1 MRIRDATDR
10 GGDSRSN
17 YLPPAGPGSMTCQ
30 ILVKYWS
37 NIGQI
42 SPQMSSGPPSKP
54 LMSQNP
60 SLRGP
65 LLACS
70 RRATD
75 DCNRRRPPSAH
86 AHAPTECS
94 SVPRSSHLCH
104 APTPPQ
110 IPPVTT
116 PSSPSSTAPSTQ
128 VPSRSNPC
136 QSVSN
141 PRPALGPWSI
151 RAKVPRRTGP
161 PVNASKSVKIRQI
174 SDPARAPTIP
184 PTSSYTCTTKPF
196 RHRAF
201 E

>member
-1 MRIRDATDR
+1 
-10 GGDSRSN
+10 
-17 YLPPAGPGSMTCQ
+17 
-30 ILVKYWS
+30 
-37 NIGQI
+37 
-42 SPQMSSGPPSKP
+42 MSSGPPSKP

-174 SDPARAPTIP
+174 SDPLGPLLSPPLSAFDIAVRRTCALTGDGGTGGRELKQESFRGKSGKYRSFVRGIVGAGVRAGSEI
-184 PTSSYTCTTKPF
+184 
-196 RHRAF
+196 
-201 E
+201 

>member
-1 MRIRDATDR
+1 M
-10 GGDSRSN
+10 
-17 YLPPAGPGSMTCQ
+17 PPAGPGSMTCQ
-30 ILVKYWS
+30 ILS

-110 IPPVTT
+110 IT
-116 PSSPSSTAPSTQ
+116 PSPPPRRPLLQ
-128 VPSRSNPC
+128 PRRLRC
-136 QSVSN
+136 
-141 PRPALGPWSI
+141 PRPRGQIPV
-151 RAKVPRRTGP
+151 KVCQIPGRPSAPGQSAPKSRGARGLLSMRQNP
-161 PVNASKSVKIRQI
+161 SKSVKSRTPLGPLL
-174 SDPARAPTIP
+174 SPPPSEAASAAAPCFDI
-184 PTSSYTCTTKPF
+184 
-196 RHRAF
+196 
-201 E
+201 

>member
-1 MRIRDATDR
+1 
-10 GGDSRSN
+10 
-17 YLPPAGPGSMTCQ
+17 
-30 ILVKYWS
+30 
-37 NIGQI
+37 
-42 SPQMSSGPPSKP
+42 MSSAPPSKP

-110 IPPVTT
+110 IT
-116 PSSPSSTAPSTQ
+116 PSPPPRRPLLQ
-128 VPSRSNPC
+128 PRRLRC
-136 QSVSN
+136 
-141 PRPALGPWSI
+141 PRPRGQIPV
-151 RAKVPRRTGP
+151 KVCQIPGRPSAPGQSAPKSRGARGLLSMRQNP
-161 PVNASKSVKIRQI
+161 SKSVKSRTPLGPLLPPPRVEAAPSRQRPR
-174 SDPARAPTIP
+174 DAPGRLP
-184 PTSSYTCTTKPF
+184 PVWPRPGGYPRPCQRRLRPRRCMWADHTS
-196 RHRAF
+196 
-201 E
+201 

>member
-1 MRIRDATDR
+1 MD
-10 GGDSRSN
+10 
-17 YLPPAGPGSMTCQ
+17 
-30 ILVKYWS
+30 KYC
-37 NIGQI
+37 QI

-128 VPSRSNPC
+128 VPSASRSNPC

-151 RAKVPRRTGP
+151 RAKVPRRARGLLSMRQNP
-161 PVNASKSVKIRQI
+161 SKSVKSRTPLGPLL
-174 SDPARAPTIP
+174 SPSPGGGAARNTA
-184 PTSSYTCTTKPF
+184 
-196 RHRAF
+196 RR